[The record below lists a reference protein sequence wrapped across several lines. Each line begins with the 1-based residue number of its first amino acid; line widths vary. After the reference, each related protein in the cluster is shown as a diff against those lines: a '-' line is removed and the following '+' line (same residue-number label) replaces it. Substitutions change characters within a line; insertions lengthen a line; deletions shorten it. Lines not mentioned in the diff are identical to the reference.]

1 MRIKKKKEKRQRLA
15 VVFFSFGNVSTFRKE
30 GFVSSKNPHHAAKK

>member
-15 VVFFSFGNVSTFRKE
+15 VVFFSFG
-30 GFVSSKNPHHAAKK
+30 KKLMFKLILYNKGE